1 MFTKKYHYHLCC
13 RRITPEFIQQL
24 ARLPEG
30 SGVLKRFFSAL
41 LLYNLVFIEL
51 VSIGVFFYFIGYSL
65 AAIVDVNTQRQQQRS
80 SRGLDVEGAGA
91 GLLDTVA
98 GGVLGAVEGLRLLQ
112 TINSNNTGDNVEM
125 AVGWLRALNTRHA
138 AY

>member
-1 MFTKKYHYHLCC
+1 MFTKFHYHLCC

-91 GLLDTVA
+91 GVLDTVA
-98 GGVLGAVEGLRLLQ
+98 GGVLRAVEGLRLLQ
-112 TINSNNTGDNVEM
+112 TINNNNTGDNLEM
-125 AVGWLRALNTRHA
+125 AVGWLRSLNTRHA

>member
-1 MFTKKYHYHLCC
+1 MTKYFCS

-80 SRGLDVEGAGA
+80 SRGLDEEGA

>member
-1 MFTKKYHYHLCC
+1 MFTKYHYHLCC

-80 SRGLDVEGAGA
+80 SRGLDVEGAG
-91 GLLDTVA
+91 LLDTVA
-98 GGVLGAVEGLRLLQ
+98 GGVLGAAEGLRLLQ

>member
-1 MFTKKYHYHLCC
+1 MTKYFCS

-80 SRGLDVEGAGA
+80 SRGLDVEGAG
-91 GLLDTVA
+91 LLDTVA

>member
-1 MFTKKYHYHLCC
+1 M
-13 RRITPEFIQQL
+13 
-24 ARLPEG
+24 
-30 SGVLKRFFSAL
+30 LKRFFSAL

-80 SRGLDVEGAGA
+80 SRGLDVDGAGA
-91 GLLDTVA
+91 GAGVLDTVA
-98 GGVLGAVEGLRLLQ
+98 GGVLRAVEGLRLLQ
-112 TINSNNTGDNVEM
+112 TLNNNNTGDNLEI
-125 AVGWLRALNTRHA
+125 AVSWLRSLNTRHA

>member
-1 MFTKKYHYHLCC
+1 MTKYFCS

-80 SRGLDVEGAGA
+80 SRGLDVEGAG
-91 GLLDTVA
+91 LLDTVA
-98 GGVLGAVEGLRLLQ
+98 GGVLGAAEGLRLLQ
-112 TINSNNTGDNVEM
+112 TINNNNTGDNLEM

>member
-1 MFTKKYHYHLCC
+1 MFTKYHYHLCC

-65 AAIVDVNTQRQQQRS
+65 AAIVDVNTQRKQQRS
-80 SRGLDVEGAGA
+80 SRGLDVEGA

>member
-1 MFTKKYHYHLCC
+1 M
-13 RRITPEFIQQL
+13 
-24 ARLPEG
+24 
-30 SGVLKRFFSAL
+30 LKRFFSAL

>member
-1 MFTKKYHYHLCC
+1 M
-13 RRITPEFIQQL
+13 
-24 ARLPEG
+24 
-30 SGVLKRFFSAL
+30 LKRFFSAL

-80 SRGLDVEGAGA
+80 SRGLDVDVAGA

-98 GGVLGAVEGLRLLQ
+98 GGVLRAVEGLRLLQ
-112 TINSNNTGDNVEM
+112 TLNNNNTGDNLEI
-125 AVGWLRALNTRHA
+125 AVSWLRSLNTRHA

>member
-80 SRGLDVEGAGA
+80 SRGLDVEGAG
-91 GLLDTVA
+91 LLDTVA

>member
-1 MFTKKYHYHLCC
+1 MTKYFCS

-80 SRGLDVEGAGA
+80 SRGLDVEGAG
-91 GLLDTVA
+91 LLDTVA

-112 TINSNNTGDNVEM
+112 TINSNNTGDNLEM

>member
-1 MFTKKYHYHLCC
+1 MTKYFCS

-80 SRGLDVEGAGA
+80 SRGLDVEGAGF
-91 GLLDTVA
+91 LDTVA

-112 TINSNNTGDNVEM
+112 TINNNNTGDNVEM

>member
-1 MFTKKYHYHLCC
+1 MPKYFCY

-80 SRGLDVEGAGA
+80 SRGLDVKGAGEGA

-98 GGVLGAVEGLRLLQ
+98 GGVLRAVEGLRLLQ
-112 TINSNNTGDNVEM
+112 TLNNNNTGDNLEI
-125 AVGWLRALNTRHA
+125 AVSWLRALNTRHA

>member
-1 MFTKKYHYHLCC
+1 MFTKYHYHLCC

-80 SRGLDVEGAGA
+80 SRGLDVEGAG
-91 GLLDTVA
+91 LLDTVA